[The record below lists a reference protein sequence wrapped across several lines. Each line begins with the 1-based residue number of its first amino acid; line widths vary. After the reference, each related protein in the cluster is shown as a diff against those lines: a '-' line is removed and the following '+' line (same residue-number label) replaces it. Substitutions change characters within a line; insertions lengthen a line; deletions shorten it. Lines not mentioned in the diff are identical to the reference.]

1 MSRYFTSRGV
11 VYKINNGTA
20 THKYSLQGS
29 GGGEFFDRGAGGGGP
44 GGGAGGAA
52 AGAAAGLVDSE
63 SETVVILTGYQ
74 LREQEILGKTACLN
88 DYRVMY
94 SFGKGF
100 GDITISGEALLGA
113 PEQSDSF
120 EAKLKTFYETNRV
133 SQKVDGAVKFSTGQ
147 AAETFEFFLV
157 GMSVNGY
164 QPEVEILPFS
174 FTGVLSK

>member
-1 MSRYFTSRGV
+1 MRYFTSRGV
-11 VYKINNGTA
+11 VYKINNGTP
-20 THKYSLQGS
+20 THKYSLQGE
-29 GGGEFFDRGAGGGGP
+29 GNGEFFDRGKGGKTLSGF
-44 GGGAGGAA
+44 
-52 AGAAAGLVDSE
+52 GLADSE
-63 SETVVILTGYQ
+63 AETVVILTGYQ

-100 GDITISGEALLGA
+100 GDITINGEALLGA

-133 SQKVDGAVKFSTGQ
+133 SQKPDGALKFSTGE
-147 AAETFEFFLV
+147 AGETFEFFLV

>member
-1 MSRYFTSRGV
+1 MRYFTSRGV
-11 VYKINNGTA
+11 VYKINNGTP
-20 THKYSLQGS
+20 THKYSLKGA
-29 GGGEFFDRGAGGGGP
+29 GDGEFFDRGSGGRSLSGF
-44 GGGAGGAA
+44 
-52 AGAAAGLVDSE
+52 GLSDSE

-100 GDITISGEALLGA
+100 GDITINGEALLGA

-120 EAKLKTFYETNRV
+120 EAKLKKFYEANRV
-133 SQKVDGAVKFSTGQ
+133 SQKTDGAVKFSTGQ
-147 AAETFEFFLV
+147 AGETFEFFLV